1 MADGIDMVPEALPM
15 SRSAEHPIQNQSGEG
30 GIEMFGGDTAYPL
43 KHEPLHSEQKG
54 KGAGGMDWV
63 GHTDLLGDHSPKSAY
78 GDVEPKDK
86 GVL

>member
-63 GHTDLLGDHSPKSAY
+63 GEQGLLDRTPVTPYDSK
-78 GDVEPKDK
+78 EPSDK
-86 GVL
+86 GQL